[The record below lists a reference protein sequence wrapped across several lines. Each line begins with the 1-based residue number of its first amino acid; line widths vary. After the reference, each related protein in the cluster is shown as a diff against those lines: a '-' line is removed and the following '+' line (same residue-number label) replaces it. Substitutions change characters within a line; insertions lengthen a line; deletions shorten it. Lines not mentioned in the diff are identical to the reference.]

1 MGIGMARFERHVYD
15 PKLGLPA
22 NVGLYQ
28 AKPPSLLDVPT
39 DMKAAAV
46 DKPDPQS
53 PMGTKGMGEPPM
65 GAAAAAVIC
74 AVSDALGGVYFNRS
88 PVSTD
93 MIVNALFKRPPAHKP
108 LQVNSV

>member
-39 DMKAAAV
+39 DMKAAA
-46 DKPDPQS
+46 
-53 PMGTKGMGEPPM
+53 
-65 GAAAAAVIC
+65 AAVIC
-74 AVSDALGGVYFNRS
+74 AISDALGGVYFNRS